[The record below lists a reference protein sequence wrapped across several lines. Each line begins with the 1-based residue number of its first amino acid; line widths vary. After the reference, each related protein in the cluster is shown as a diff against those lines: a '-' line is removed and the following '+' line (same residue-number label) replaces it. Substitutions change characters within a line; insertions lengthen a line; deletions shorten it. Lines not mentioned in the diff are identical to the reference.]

1 MMTLPIN
8 DKKFSIMIQQLGH
21 LLKNNDVSSLC
32 SSYWMIKNRWIN
44 ELIVIY
50 ETRKVLQK
58 YEKKLLTTLERG

>member
-1 MMTLPIN
+1 
-8 DKKFSIMIQQLGH
+8 MIQQLGH

-32 SSYWMIKNRWIN
+32 SSYWMIKNRWII

-58 YEKKLLTTLERG
+58 YEKKFLTTLERG

>member
-1 MMTLPIN
+1 
-8 DKKFSIMIQQLGH
+8 MIQQLGH

-32 SSYWMIKNRWIN
+32 PSYWMIKNRWIN